1 MIESVIIKDIN
12 KVPIKYMVD
21 IPIFLTKKKF
31 EFKEGINI
39 IIGPNGC
46 GKSTL
51 LKLISKYL
59 LCENTNKSELSLMG
73 SDFPN
78 NLFEQSVYL
87 DSLDKTKFNDGV
99 DIKCD
104 FSIVSFNL
112 RNPKEMN
119 NREALS
125 SFDSFCSVY
134 QGAKSSMGE
143 NMLIAL
149 NSLFELAFN
158 KNTKLEFPMIEL
170 KRKIDFVNEIWKENI
185 KNLLNY
191 YKKNHIKTEQKI
203 FTFLLDEPDRNLD
216 ISNIESVYTILSH
229 ERKDTQLIAVV
240 HNPILIYKLSKL
252 NYVNFIELKKGYLN
266 KIKKVIEGL

>member
-12 KVPIKYMVD
+12 KVPIKYMAD
-21 IPIFLTKKKF
+21 ISIFKQKKKF
-31 EFKEGINI
+31 KFKKGINV

-59 LCENTNKSELSLMG
+59 LCENKNKSELPKTALS
-73 SDFPN
+73 FPN
-78 NLFEQSVYL
+78 HLFEQNLYS
-87 DSLDKTKFNDGV
+87 DQMEFNDGV
-99 DIKCD
+99 DVKCD

-112 RNPKEMN
+112 RSPKEMN
-119 NREALS
+119 DEEAFS
-125 SFDSFCSVY
+125 SFNSFCSAY
-134 QGAKSSMGE
+134 KGANSSMGE

-149 NSLFELAFN
+149 DSLFELAFN
-158 KNTKLEFPMIEL
+158 KNTELIFPIRELER
-170 KRKIDFVNEIWKENI
+170 KRNSVSEIWKENI
-185 KNLLNY
+185 ENLLNY
-191 YKKNHIKTEQKI
+191 YKKNYIKTEQKI

-252 NYVNFIELKKGYLN
+252 DYVNFIELKKGYLN